1 MNIKKLNI
9 PIMNS
14 KISNISINFKTD
26 SVKNLNFENINLNT
40 EVILDKS
47 IQKAVNYALYA
58 KFKNISFSMM
68 QMGFTFNFSQGLQ

>member
-14 KISNISINFKTD
+14 KISNISVNFKTD

-40 EVILDKS
+40 EIILDKS
-47 IQKAVNYALYA
+47 IQKALNYSLYA
-58 KFKNISFSMM
+58 KFKNISFNMM
-68 QMGFTFNFSQGLQ
+68 HMGFTFNFS